1 MTQTQKLAGLLSTAL
16 CLSLI
21 ACGGSQERTK
31 IGDRRSARDQIQN
44 SKLLKADVV
53 IKSCPTE
60 SGKTEEG
67 KEILSLDG
75 LSKGL
80 TTADADTLFASSFTS
95 RIQITGENGDDLKNK
110 KLSQTYLLEYGLQYN
125 SATLKDI
132 APSLLDIVHENC
144 ERVVMP
150 LPSATEEPSLFF
162 QMARL
167 DMQHLSTFSKAFQG
181 AEETATE
188 EETAGEEE
196 TTEEESPA
204 EEATTETIA
213 NGIEFIV
220 DLDASSRNMLVL
232 IHPDGNSRI
241 IVKLV
246 GDETLQ
252 VITEKPDAL
261 TACGETYRY
270 NLRNEA
276 TLVWGKS
283 KQEPV
288 TIDYELYQTMLD
300 LSNNNELLS
309 NGVTENK
316 AGRRAE
322 GSTVQSVSLP
332 DDFIGS
338 YDEAINKF
346 HNSENNVFDIQ
357 PVACGVEETPAAP
370 EEESAPEEEE
380 EPAPEEG
387 ESTEGE

>member
-44 SKLLKADVV
+44 SKLLKADMV

-60 SGKTEEG
+60 SGKTEDG

-167 DMQHLSTFSKAFQG
+167 DIQRLSTFSKAFQG
-181 AEETATE
+181 AETPAAE
-188 EETAGEEE
+188 EETGGEEEAE
-196 TTEEESPA
+196 TTEEETPA
-204 EEATTETIA
+204 DATAETIA

-220 DLDASSRNMLVL
+220 DLDASSKNMLVL

-338 YDEAINKF
+338 YDEAIDKF
-346 HNSENNVFDIQ
+346 HKSENNVFDIQ
-357 PVACGVEETPAAP
+357 PVACSVEGTPA
-370 EEESAPEEEE
+370 ETEE
-380 EPAPEEG
+380 EPTEEEGPEETA
-387 ESTEGE
+387 ETEE